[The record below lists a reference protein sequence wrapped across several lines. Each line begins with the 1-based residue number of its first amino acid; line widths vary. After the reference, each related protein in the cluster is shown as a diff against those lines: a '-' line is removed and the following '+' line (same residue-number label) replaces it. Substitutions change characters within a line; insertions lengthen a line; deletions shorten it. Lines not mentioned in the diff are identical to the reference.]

1 MTKLAPTQPPIDDV
15 VNVPPSA
22 TRLPSHRPT
31 LASANCDIPASGAA
45 GPSDMANSPTQ
56 LACDTGLRTRSD
68 VVQVART
75 ILWVD
80 DDEEGAHIARLFLS
94 RLGYQVL
101 VAHNAAV
108 ARTLL
113 DAHTID
119 LVLLDVMLPDMSGTA
134 LLSEW
139 RRHRAFQDL
148 PVLMTTALDGPN
160 DMVAAL
166 NGGANDYI
174 TKPFDFDVL
183 AARIAAHLR
192 IKTKHDWERQ
202 AQLGFSRALIV
213 LGALGF
219 GELWGDA
226 LLRWQTELLKEV
238 EGVLPGRKIAI
249 WSLNSSAE
257 MSLRAGAK
265 VQDQLGSAQR
275 KTLER
280 TLAPLVQ
287 ANAVWLPVCD
297 GSNVMA
303 VISIEILQED
313 YRDMLVRMAGEFSRQ
328 LSVQLGVSSSR
339 LRRSNMPVVAPESGD
354 GDQVFVC
361 SLCHIV
367 CSNISRSCP
376 VHGATAHAW
385 HASLPRMIAQR
396 YHLERWLGEGGM
408 GSVFQAYDPRLA
420 RHVAVK
426 VLHPSLVTN
435 DDLRNRFVAEATLCA
450 RLKHPRIVDVYD
462 FGQTPSGAMYIVM
475 EWIDGTDLSAILSQH
490 GPGTPRQVAAVL
502 EQCAQALDFAHR
514 MGVIHRDV
522 KPSNIL
528 LLHAERPE
536 VGTRLVDFGV
546 ARKVA
551 SDRSLPGLVV
561 GTPKYMPPEQ
571 VWGGKVGPGSDIFAL
586 AAVTF
591 ELLAGPQSN
600 RRGSSVAQLIEPP
613 IALDHP
619 LFARAPAEFRTLMS
633 AAFAPELKDRPSQV
647 LPWASELK
655 DALEQIQATDPGWAL
670 EEAS

>member
-1 MTKLAPTQPPIDDV
+1 M
-15 VNVPPSA
+15 A
-22 TRLPSHRPT
+22 T
-31 LASANCDIPASGAA
+31 
-45 GPSDMANSPTQ
+45 SPTQ

-68 VVQVART
+68 FVQASRT

-80 DDEEGAHIARLFLS
+80 DDEEGAQIARVFLS
-94 RLGYQVL
+94 RLGYHVL
-101 VAHNAAV
+101 VAQSAALARSLLESNAV
-108 ARTLL
+108 
-113 DAHTID
+113 D

-202 AQLGFSRALIV
+202 VQSGFSRALIV

-219 GELWGDA
+219 GELWGET
-226 LLRWQTELLKEV
+226 LLRWQHELLKEV
-238 EGVLPGRKIAI
+238 EGVLPGRKVAV

-257 MSLRAGAK
+257 MTLRAGDA

-287 ANAVWLPVCD
+287 SSAVWLPVCD
-297 GSNVMA
+297 GSNIMA
-303 VISIEILQED
+303 VISIELLPDD
-313 YRDMLVRMAGEFSRQ
+313 YRDMLVRMGGEFSRQ

-339 LRRSNMPVVAPESGD
+339 LRRSNMPVIPPDSVD
-354 GDQVFVC
+354 GEQLFLC
-361 SLCHIV
+361 SLCHVV
-367 CSNISRSCP
+367 CSSVTRSCP

-385 HASLPRMIAQR
+385 HASLPGVIADR

-450 RLKHPRIVDVYD
+450 RLKHPRIVDIYD

-475 EWIDGTDLSAILSQH
+475 EWIDGTDLSALLSQQ

-528 LLHAERPE
+528 LLHAERPSI
-536 VGTRLVDFGV
+536 GTRLVDFGV
-546 ARKVA
+546 ARKLT
-551 SDRSLPGLVV
+551 SERSMPGLVV

-571 VWGGKVGPGSDIFAL
+571 VWGGRIGPGSDIFAL

-591 ELLAGPQSN
+591 ELLAGAQSN
-600 RRGSSVAQLIEPP
+600 RRGGGVSQFIEPP
-613 IALDHP
+613 VSLDHP
-619 LFARAPAEFRTLMS
+619 LFAQGPAQFRALMKE
-633 AAFAPELKDRPSQV
+633 AFAPELKDRPSQV
-647 LPWASELK
+647 LPWATELK
-655 DALEQIQATDPGWAL
+655 SVLERMEATSSGWSLVDA
-670 EEAS
+670 S